1 MDYTDLYQRIFDNI
15 QESSTKSK
23 LGSSSDVDR
32 MNAAHNKHMTYR
44 KNIYEFWTHKTIL
57 LGVAGLLLIV
67 YFISRYWLVA
77 NPSNEM
83 VKAINADT
91 GKAISY
97 FVTVVASW
105 FVTTKLEDKR

>member
-1 MDYTDLYQRIFDNI
+1 MPETDFSRKI
-15 QESSTKSK
+15 
-23 LGSSSDVDR
+23 LGNMKPGSGGGSPASDLDR
-32 MNAAHNKHMTYR
+32 MNEAHNKHMTQLE
-44 KNIYEFWTHKTIL
+44 NLYEFWTHKTIL